1 MVIQVSCTVPIAKNL
16 SGGQPFEGI
25 NFSEWKGNAN
35 IPLLAVPRILTT
47 IPPTVT
53 PHTCMVSTGCP
64 FFFVIFS
71 LLYMLAQIVVFR
83 QTMAD
88 DPKTLNI
95 FSRND
100 YATKSGVLFQKN
112 DDLFGRIAVDPP
124 HCIPLT

>member
-1 MVIQVSCTVPIAKNL
+1 MVVQVSCTVPIAKNL
-16 SGGQPFEGI
+16 FRGQPFEGI
-25 NFSEWKGNAN
+25 NFSDWKGGNAN

-53 PHTCMVSTGCP
+53 SHTCMVSTGCP

-71 LLYMLAQIVVFR
+71 LLYMLTQIVVFR

-88 DPKTLNI
+88 DPNTFSL

-100 YATKSGVLFQKN
+100 FATKSGVLFQKN

-124 HCIPLT
+124 HCIP

>member
-1 MVIQVSCTVPIAKNL
+1 MVIQVSCTVPIGKNL
-16 SGGQPFEGI
+16 FRGQPFEGI

-35 IPLLAVPRILTT
+35 IPLLAVPGILTT

-53 PHTCMVSTGCP
+53 SHTCMVSTGCP

-83 QTMAD
+83 QTMAG
-88 DPKTLNI
+88 DPKTFNI

-100 YATKSGVLFQKN
+100 YGTKSGTCSLSKE
-112 DDLFGRIAVDPP
+112 
-124 HCIPLT
+124 

>member
-16 SGGQPFEGI
+16 FRGQPFEGI

-47 IPPTVT
+47 IPPTVSS
-53 PHTCMVSTGCP
+53 HTCMVSTGCP
-64 FFFVIFS
+64 FFFCVIFS

-88 DPKTLNI
+88 YPKTE
-95 FSRND
+95 
-100 YATKSGVLFQKN
+100 SGVLFQKN

-124 HCIPLT
+124 HCIL

>member
-16 SGGQPFEGI
+16 FRGQPFEGI
-25 NFSEWKGNAN
+25 NFSEWKGNVN

-53 PHTCMVSTGCP
+53 SHTCMVSTGCP

-88 DPKTLNI
+88 DPKTFSI

-100 YATKSGVLFQKN
+100 YATKSGVLFQKK
-112 DDLFGRIAVDPP
+112 
-124 HCIPLT
+124 

>member
-1 MVIQVSCTVPIAKNL
+1 MERKRKHTTSSGSPDFDDDSADSDLAYMHGKHGL
-16 SGGQPFEGI
+16 S
-25 NFSEWKGNAN
+25 
-35 IPLLAVPRILTT
+35 L
-47 IPPTVT
+47 
-53 PHTCMVSTGCP
+53 

-88 DPKTLNI
+88 DPKTISI

-112 DDLFGRIAVDPP
+112 DDLFSRIAVDPP
-124 HCIPLT
+124 HCIP